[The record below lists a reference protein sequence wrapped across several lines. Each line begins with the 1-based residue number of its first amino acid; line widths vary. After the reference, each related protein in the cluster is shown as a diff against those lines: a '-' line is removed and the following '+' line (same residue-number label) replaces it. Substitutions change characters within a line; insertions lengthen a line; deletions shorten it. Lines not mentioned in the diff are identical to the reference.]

1 MASRLNDLTLNILSA
16 VIVSVI
22 IATHARRDFLLLYF
36 ISYALYFAI
45 SFLLPGG
52 GQLNAAIA
60 LSAVLYA
67 VFEWTTEDLK
77 KSTPTAYISQYEKV
91 PIFEGSVEMKAT
103 GKKVFDTYDPKNAT
117 YRRLSISQN
126 RMGGAQ
132 FSYSFWLNLAGG
144 VGPDIVGS
152 TLFMRGDSRKFSPK
166 IMPQGSDVYENYF
179 KEESGSGITIACPR
193 VYFKSENILGIQ
205 VNTDKELLF
214 EAEVGNEYA
223 NKSLRKNL
231 ISIFAKQWVLVTIV
245 VEDNVPINDFENGV
259 SIKTYFNDTL
269 YGSSVAHGSLRLNNG
284 QLHVLDSE
292 HWPKD
297 SRMSDLIY
305 YNYALSNSEI
315 RRLYN
320 AGPDTTA
327 SDDMSARSS
336 RSKDDKARFGDYNT
350 LDIYNY
356 NPLFKR
362 F

>member
-1 MASRLNDLTLNILSA
+1 MASRLNDLTLNILSS

-36 ISYALYFAI
+36 IAYALYFAI
-45 SFLLPGG
+45 SFFLPGG

-67 VFEWTTEDLK
+67 VFEWTTEDLIK
-77 KSTPTAYISQYEKV
+77 ATPTSFISQYEKV
-91 PIFEGSVEMKAT
+91 SIFEGSVLMKANSN
-103 GKKVFDTYDPKNAT
+103 KVFDTYDPQNPN
-117 YRRLSISQN
+117 YRRLSVSQN

-132 FSYSFWLNLAGG
+132 FSYSFWLNLGGG
-144 VGPDIVGS
+144 VGPEIVGS
-152 TLFMRGDSRKFSPK
+152 TLFMRGDNRRFSPK
-166 IMPQGSDVYENYF
+166 VKPRDGEVYENYF
-179 KEESGSGITIACPR
+179 KEGDGRGVTIACPR

-205 VNTDKELLF
+205 VNTDRELVF
-214 EAEVGNEYA
+214 EAEVGTEYA

-269 YGSSVAHGSLRLNNG
+269 YGTSVSHGSLRLNNG
-284 QLHVLDSE
+284 RLHVLETDN
-292 HWPKD
+292 WPQD
-297 SRMSDLIY
+297 SRMSDLVY

-320 AGPDTTA
+320 AGPDTTE
-327 SDDMSARSS
+327 SDDINARS
-336 RSKDDKARFGDYNT
+336 RKNDDKARFGDYNKV
-350 LDIYNY
+350 DIYNY
-356 NPLFKR
+356 NPAFAT